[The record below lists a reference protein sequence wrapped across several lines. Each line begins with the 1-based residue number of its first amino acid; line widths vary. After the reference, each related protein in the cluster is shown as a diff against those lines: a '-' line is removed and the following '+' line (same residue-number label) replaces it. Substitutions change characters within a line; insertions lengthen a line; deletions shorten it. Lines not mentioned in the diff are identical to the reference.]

1 MSHFCENP
9 VNLGRFDLCT
19 VDIDTG
25 LVAAVTGEY
34 TFAFNFLGK
43 FQYFTKQYTAGSDL
57 DVPNSYFSISNG
69 NFVYEVK
76 VTDPDGVEIG
86 CFTFKTV
93 SSC

>member
-1 MSHFCENP
+1 MSCCCPNP
-9 VNLGRFDLCT
+9 THLGCIDICRDDLQ
-19 VDIDTG
+19 TG

-43 FQYFTKQYTAGSDL
+43 LQYFTKQYTAGSDL
-57 DVPNSYFSISNG
+57 DIPNSYFSISNG

-76 VTDPDGVEIG
+76 VTDPDGLEIG

-93 SSC
+93 TSC